1 MIEYLLVFLG
11 GAIPWLEIALVI
23 PLGIVSG
30 LSPVGV
36 MIAAFT
42 GNLLTVLF
50 VIFGF
55 EKVKTWM
62 DNRRKNKGKE
72 PSKKEARGKRIWNK
86 YGMPG
91 VALLGPIVI
100 GTHIAAFLGLLL
112 GAKKANVTTWMIV
125 SVGLW
130 TLIFGVLTAMG
141 FDFFV
146 SENVSNPIT
155 K

>member
-1 MIEYLLVFLG
+1 MEV
-11 GAIPWLEIALVI
+11 ALVV

-30 LSPVGV
+30 LSPVWV

-55 EKVKTWM
+55 EKVRIWLQK
-62 DNRRKNKGKE
+62 RKKNKDGE

-91 VALLGPIVI
+91 IALLGPLLI
-100 GTHIAAFLGLLL
+100 GTHLSAFIGLAF
-112 GAKKANVTTWMIV
+112 GAKKRNGNFLDGDEYRRMDACVRHFNGD
-125 SVGLW
+125 GL
-130 TLIFGVLTAMG
+130 
-141 FDFFV
+141 
-146 SENVSNPIT
+146 
-155 K
+155 